1 MNKSKTNIVIF
12 ASDAKHLSYLNSI
25 INEMYSNQDINL
37 LAMVCQETRLKHPIR
52 DRSHYQIITNFE
64 VKELKVE
71 SKSLGTI
78 LPFKPDWLIVSRER
92 WDPEWSI
99 IKEFKH
105 EFNSK
110 VALVEPNSAIINSVN
125 GFLESESK
133 NRFIDDIDVFFD
145 HSEFIK
151 NQRKL
156 LGFKGNTIVVG
167 NPKHD
172 INLDVS
178 QEDLKVLKNYY
189 KVDPNKKQ
197 VLFFTLQNKYR
208 YKLFEKFKEFK
219 HKHPEYQYFI
229 KPYPGEPFDPLFHKE
244 YFPEFFM
251 EGVTPILDEPHIWG
265 MYNICDIHVGC
276 FSSVMYS
283 SFYLNKEI
291 HEYSKEIGS
300 HEGLE
305 SNLDILQGSSGHE
318 DKIEMWLNT
327 FNISLEEFKEL
338 THPDEIKPLLKN
350 NNKIWSNLSKLLYSK
365 SEILKMYDEF
375 NDKRASKRIIKY
387 ILDEK

>member
-1 MNKSKTNIVIF
+1 MKNKLNIVIF
-12 ASDAKHLSYLNSI
+12 ASDVKHLSYLNSI

-37 LAMVCQETRLKHPIR
+37 VAMICQETRLKHPIK
-52 DRSHYQIITNFE
+52 DRSYYQTITNFE

-71 SKSLGTI
+71 SESLGTM

-92 WDPEWSI
+92 WDPEWNI

-105 EFNSK
+105 KFNSK

-133 NRFIDDIDVFFD
+133 NRFVNDIDVFFD

-156 LGFKGNTIVVG
+156 GGFKGNTVVVG

-172 INLDVS
+172 TNLDVNK
-178 QEDLKVLKNYY
+178 ENLKVLKDYY
-189 KVDPNKKQ
+189 KIDPNKKQ

-219 HKHPEYQYFI
+219 LKHPEYQYFI
-229 KPYPGEPFDPLFHKE
+229 KPYPGEPFDPLFCNE
-244 YFPEFFM
+244 YFPNFFM
-251 EGVTPILDEPHIWG
+251 EGVTPILEESHIWG
-265 MYNICDIHVGC
+265 MYNICDIHVGS
-276 FSSVMYS
+276 FGSVMYS
-283 SFYLNKEI
+283 SFYLDKEI
-291 HEYSKEIGS
+291 YEYSKELGA
-300 HEGLE
+300 HNNLE

-327 FNISLEEFKEL
+327 FNINLDEFKQL
-338 THPDEIKPLLKN
+338 THPDKMKSILKN
-350 NNKIWSNLSKLLYSK
+350 NKEIWSKLSNLVYYK
-365 SEILKMYDEF
+365 EDILKMYDEF
-375 NDKRASKRIIKY
+375 NDKNASKRIVNY
-387 ILDEK
+387 ILNEK